1 MPTKSVPGRKLRD
14 LIILH
19 GFYQPSLRELGN
31 LLRLSSSTVKKY
43 LRAFKTSSLSLT
55 EIQRLSDP
63 ALQERLK
70 PLRSDLQNYRH
81 DKIRGLLPSVHQ
93 RLKECDSTLLQEW
106 ESYRERETH
115 SYSYSQFAYL
125 YSQWLLANGLQK
137 PSRNR
142 WKLILSPEN
151 LEILR
156 EWRSSSNKRKW
167 ERAVALLGL
176 HNECTMKSICGKLE
190 RAPKTIKKWRHIFL
204 SDDLSE
210 LEIPSKRAVDKQR
223 LEVIARKKER
233 LVKIIHESPSLHGV
247 NRTTWT
253 LETLSA
259 VYRKVHGEAVSR
271 SMVSQYFKELG
282 YKFKKA
288 RRVLT
293 SPHPDYRAK
302 LEKITAILSRLGTRE
317 KFFSIDEFGPC
328 AVKRRG
334 GRALVPA
341 DEIRT
346 IPQRQRSKGSLICTA
361 ALELA
366 TNQVT
371 HFYSKSKNTAEM
383 IKMLEVLVT
392 KYHDQDRIF
401 LSWDAASWHASKAF
415 IKKVEAINAQRGDAA
430 SQGPRVELAPLPSG
444 AQFLNVI
451 ESVFSGM
458 ARAVIHN
465 SNYSSVDQCKHAID
479 QYFRERNEAFA
490 KNPRR
495 AGNVIWGKER
505 VPASFSD
512 ANNCKDPRYR

>member
-210 LEIPSKRAVDKQR
+210 LEIPSKRAVDKPR
-223 LEVIARKKER
+223 LSLQGRRSAWLRSFTSLLRFTASTERRGRWRRSRPSTERCTGKLFQEAWYPSTSKNSDTSLRRPEGYLRAQTPIIGPNSRRSRPSCRGSALGKNSFLSMSSVPVRSSGVGAVPLYQPMRSGRYPNGNEARAASSVPLLLSSR
-233 LVKIIHESPSLHGV
+233 
-247 NRTTWT
+247 RT
-253 LETLSA
+253 
-259 VYRKVHGEAVSR
+259 KSR
-271 SMVSQYFKELG
+271 TSI
-282 YKFKKA
+282 
-288 RRVLT
+288 RRV
-293 SPHPDYRAK
+293 
-302 LEKITAILSRLGTRE
+302 
-317 KFFSIDEFGPC
+317 
-328 AVKRRG
+328 
-334 GRALVPA
+334 
-341 DEIRT
+341 
-346 IPQRQRSKGSLICTA
+346 
-361 ALELA
+361 
-366 TNQVT
+366 
-371 HFYSKSKNTAEM
+371 
-383 IKMLEVLVT
+383 
-392 KYHDQDRIF
+392 RI
-401 LSWDAASWHASKAF
+401 
-415 IKKVEAINAQRGDAA
+415 
-430 SQGPRVELAPLPSG
+430 
-444 AQFLNVI
+444 
-451 ESVFSGM
+451 
-458 ARAVIHN
+458 
-465 SNYSSVDQCKHAID
+465 
-479 QYFRERNEAFA
+479 
-490 KNPRR
+490 PRR
-495 AGNVIWGKER
+495 
-505 VPASFSD
+505 
-512 ANNCKDPRYR
+512 